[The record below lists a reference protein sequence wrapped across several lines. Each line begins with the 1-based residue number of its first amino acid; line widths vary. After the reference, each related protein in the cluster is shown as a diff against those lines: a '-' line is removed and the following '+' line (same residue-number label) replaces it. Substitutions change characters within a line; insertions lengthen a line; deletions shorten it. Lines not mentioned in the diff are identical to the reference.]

1 MSVLF
6 SIRQNLFSQ
15 LMEISSMKYAYA
27 RVSTRKQSRDGN
39 GLDEQIAKLKNAGY
53 DKLIIEEFTGS
64 TTKRPYFDQLIQCL
78 QQGDTLIVTKLD
90 RFARS
95 TATGSALINDLLQRG
110 ISVHI
115 LNMGLIDNTPT
126 GRLITNIL
134 LAFAEYER
142 DMIIERTQ
150 AGKEIARSKY
160 GFRDG
165 RPPIDQKK
173 KDFAADLILNQHKSY
188 NEVVEL
194 TGLSKST
201 VTRAVRDAKA
211 KLILAKQLQI

>member
-1 MSVLF
+1 M
-6 SIRQNLFSQ
+6 R
-15 LMEISSMKYAYA
+15 YAYA
-27 RVSTRKQSRDGN
+27 RVSTRRQFRDGN
-39 GLDEQIAKLKNAGY
+39 GLDDQIAQLRLAGF
-53 DKLIIEEFTGS
+53 DELVVEEFTGS
-64 TTKRPYFDQLIQCL
+64 TTKRPRLDNLIQRL
-78 QQGDTLIVTKLD
+78 QSGDNIIVTKLD
-90 RFARS
+90 RLART
-95 TATGSALINDLLQRG
+95 TAEGSKLISDLLNRG
-110 ISVHI
+110 IAVHI

-126 GRLITNIL
+126 GKLITHIL

-160 GFRDG
+160 GFREG

-201 VTRAVRDAKA
+201 ILRAVRHARA
-211 KLILAKQLQI
+211 QRILAEKP

>member
-1 MSVLF
+1 
-6 SIRQNLFSQ
+6 
-15 LMEISSMKYAYA
+15 MKFAYA

-39 GLDEQIAKLKNAGY
+39 GLDEQIAKLKIAGF
-53 DKLIIEEFTGS
+53 DELVVEEFS
-64 TTKRPYFDQLIQCL
+64 VYSTKRPKFDQLIKRL
-78 QQGDTLIVTKLD
+78 QKGDTFIVTKLD

-110 ISVHI
+110 VAVHI

-150 AGKEIARSKY
+150 AGKEIARTKN

-173 KDFAADLILNQHKSY
+173 KDFAAELILFQHKTY
-188 NEVVEL
+188 KEVAEL

-201 VTRAVRDAKA
+201 LTRAVRETKA
-211 KLILAKQLQI
+211 NFILMEKNLCDNS

>member
-1 MSVLF
+1 
-6 SIRQNLFSQ
+6 
-15 LMEISSMKYAYA
+15 MKFAYA

-39 GLDEQIAKLKNAGY
+39 GLDDQIAKLTAVGF
-53 DKLIIEEFTGS
+53 DELIIEEFTGYNN
-64 TTKRPYFDQLIQCL
+64 KRPKFDELIQRL
-78 QQGDTLIVTKLD
+78 QKGDTLIVTKLD

-95 TATGSALINDLLQRG
+95 TATGSTLINELLQRG
-110 ISVHI
+110 VAVHI

-126 GRLITNIL
+126 GRLITNIM

-142 DMIIERTQ
+142 DLIIERTQ
-150 AGKEIARSKY
+150 AGKEIARTKN

-173 KDFAADLILNQHKSY
+173 KDFAANLILNDHKSY
-188 NEVVEL
+188 TEVSEL

-201 VTRAVRDAKA
+201 LIRAVRYAKA
-211 KLILAKQLQI
+211 NIVLADKNSST

>member
-1 MSVLF
+1 LKF
-6 SIRQNLFSQ
+6 
-15 LMEISSMKYAYA
+15 AYA

-39 GLDEQIAKLKNAGY
+39 GLDEQIAKLKLVGF

-64 TTKRPYFDQLIQCL
+64 TTKRPYFENLIKRL
-78 QQGDTLIVTKLD
+78 KQGDTLIVTKLD

-95 TATGSALINDLLQRG
+95 TAEGSTLINDLLQRG
-110 ISVHI
+110 VAVHI

-126 GRLITNIL
+126 GRLITNIM

-150 AGKEIARSKY
+150 AGKEIARSKH

-165 RPPIDQKK
+165 RPPIDQKR
-173 KDFAADLILNQHKSY
+173 KDFAVDLILNQHKTY
-188 NEVVEL
+188 REVAEV

-201 VTRAVRDAKA
+201 LIRSVNAFKA
-211 KLILAKQLQI
+211 KKNS

>member
-1 MSVLF
+1 
-6 SIRQNLFSQ
+6 
-15 LMEISSMKYAYA
+15 MKYAYA

-39 GLDEQIAKLKNAGY
+39 GLDEQIAKLKTVGY
-53 DKLIIEEFTGS
+53 DELIVEEFTGS
-64 TTKRPYFDQLIQCL
+64 TTKRPFFDNLIQNL
-78 QQGDTLIVTKLD
+78 KQGDTLIVTKLD

-95 TATGSALINDLLQRG
+95 TAIGSVLINDLLQRG

-126 GRLITNIL
+126 GRLIINIL

-150 AGKEIARSKY
+150 AGKEIARSKN

-173 KDFAADLILNQHKSY
+173 KDFAADLIINQHKTY
-188 NEVVEL
+188 KEVAEL

-201 VTRAVRDAKA
+201 LTRAVRYAKA
-211 KLILAKQLQI
+211 NLILAENNANN